1 MKRYD
6 KEFRDQA
13 LRLSDE
19 VGMKKASEQLG
30 VLYGTL
36 ADWRKKRVKNSN
48 IKKVVINNPDDE
60 ILKLKKEIS
69 ELQRAN
75 SILKDALG
83 FFVEDRKR

>member
-13 LRLSDE
+13 LKLSDE
-19 VGMKKASEQLG
+19 VGIKKASEQLG
-30 VLYGTL
+30 VVYGTL
-36 ADWRKKRVKNSN
+36 ANWRKKRVRDNTS
-48 IKKVVINNPDDE
+48 KKAVVTNPEDE
-60 ILKLKKEIS
+60 ISKLKKEIF
-69 ELQRAN
+69 ELHRAN

>member
-6 KEFRDQA
+6 KEFREQA
-13 LRLSDE
+13 LRLSDD
-19 VGMKKASEQLG
+19 VGIKKASEQLG
-30 VLYGTL
+30 VVYGTL

-48 IKKVVINNPDDE
+48 IKKEVSDNPDDE
-60 ILKLKKEIS
+60 ISKLKKEIF
-69 ELQRAN
+69 ELHRAN